1 MYIYNVGT
9 VNMSKSLGFIAQIRL
24 ANRIASHLGKLGPV
38 YQFPHLHVVIWG
50 WVKTLSP
57 W

>member
-50 WVKTLSP
+50 WGKTLSP